1 MIEDE
6 TGKEKMMI
14 RSGTVWVGM
23 IALMEVSWSD
33 NCYKLDVVY
42 DLGSRLDT
50 AKTTIN
56 EANFAYRMLFV
67 KGALMRNESKDNIGL
82 KVIMDE
88 LMCLKDKE
96 RVKVN
101 CVVIMGPLLSS
112 KNKILTG
119 FLENTYE
126 EEAIEQIKLIKDEIH
141 KKYD

>member
-1 MIEDE
+1 
-6 TGKEKMMI
+6 
-14 RSGTVWVGM
+14 
-23 IALMEVSWSD
+23 
-33 NCYKLDVVY
+33 
-42 DLGSRLDT
+42 
-50 AKTTIN
+50 
-56 EANFAYRMLFV
+56 MLFV

-101 CVVIMGPLLSS
+101 CVVIMGPLLCS

-126 EEAIEQIKLIKDEIH
+126 EEAIEQIKVIKDEIH